1 MTENARNAIIRVLRG
16 RQFFR
21 MPARHKIDESSEWA
35 YGTIEN
41 RGNLSAIFKVSDRSV
56 RPYTWTIN
64 INSIDTYDLEILELD
79 CSVALE
85 KDSVG
90 LRLEAKTIII
100 EFDKAVL
107 VNQNF

>member
-1 MTENARNAIIRVLRG
+1 MTENAKNAIRRVLEG
-16 RQFFR
+16 GQFFKA
-21 MPARHKIDESSEWA
+21 PARHKIYESSKWA
-35 YGTIEN
+35 YGTVEN
-41 RGNLSAIFKVSDRSV
+41 RGNPFVIFKVSDRSDK
-56 RPYTWTIN
+56 PYTWTIN

-79 CSVALE
+79 CGVASE

-107 VNQNF
+107 VNQNS